1 MGLKAVVTK
10 LDDVDEAYRDQ
21 YKENK
26 DPKGNV
32 VYCLDIE
39 GDTNAF
45 HPWLRPLKDEVGR
58 RRKTND
64 DLTKEIEPLRALAAL
79 GSIDEIT
86 AKLDKFPELEAAAA
100 GKLDEKKLNELVEG
114 RLRTKLVPLERER
127 DQWKAKAG
135 DLEKVNGELT
145 TKERTRIIRD
155 ALGRAAGELKIVES
169 ARDDV
174 LMYAGAF
181 EVQEDGVTVVTRDG
195 AGFSPGLTAKSWLED
210 MIPKRTH
217 WVGPTVGGGAPGS
230 RGGAFTGANP
240 WAHDT
245 WSLTEQGAILKGKG
259 REYADKLAKQAGT
272 TVGGRRPEPPKK

>member
-39 GDTNAF
+39 GDTSAF

-86 AKLDKFPELEAAAA
+86 EKLNKFPELEAAAA
-100 GKLDEKKLNELVEG
+100 GKLDEKKIGELVDN
-114 RLRTKLVPLERER
+114 RVKAKLVPIERER

-135 DLEKVNGELT
+135 EFEKANGELT
-145 TKERTRIIRD
+145 AKEKSRIIRD
-155 ALGRAAGELKIVES
+155 ALGKAAVELKVVDT
-169 ARDDV
+169 AREDV
-174 LMYAGAF
+174 LMYAGMF
-181 EVQEDGVTVVTRDG
+181 EVQEDGSVTTKDG
-195 AGFSPGLTAKSWLED
+195 LAPKSWLED

-230 RGGAFTGANP
+230 RGGAGTGTNP
-240 WAHDT
+240 WSHDN
-245 WSLTEQGAILKGKG
+245 WNLTEQGNILKSKG
-259 REYADKLAKQAGT
+259 REHADKLAKLAGT